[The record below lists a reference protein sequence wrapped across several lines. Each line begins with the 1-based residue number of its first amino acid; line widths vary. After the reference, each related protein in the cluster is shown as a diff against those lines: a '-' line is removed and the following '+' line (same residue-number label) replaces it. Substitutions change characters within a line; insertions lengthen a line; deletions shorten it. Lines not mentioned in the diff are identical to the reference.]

1 MRVAAWLVLILVTFA
16 TPLRADNYG
25 ASDEDESI
33 SEGVRMARSL
43 MAKGDWAGA
52 VPLLE
57 AHMSGF
63 YDDDETMADLGY
75 AYWHVGEKE
84 LAVTTLRSALWIN
97 PRNLEANLYLGEVS
111 LELGNHAEAQHRL
124 EILDGICFFGCAEY
138 WTLKR
143 LMAEARKKASEQ

>member
-1 MRVAAWLVLILVTFA
+1 VRWATLLLLLLVYA
-16 TPLRADNYG
+16 TPLQADNYG
-25 ASDEDESI
+25 VSDEDESI
-33 SEGVRMARSL
+33 SEGVRIARGL

-57 AHMSGF
+57 AHLSGF

-75 AYWHVGEKE
+75 AYWHIGEKE
-84 LAVTTLRSALWIN
+84 LAVATLQSALWIN

-111 LELGNHAEAQHRL
+111 LDIGNPAEAQHRL

-143 LMAEARKKASEQ
+143 LLGQTTRPK

>member
-1 MRVAAWLVLILVTFA
+1 MRLAAFVSLLIIFA
-16 TPLRADNYG
+16 TPARADNYG
-25 ASDEDESI
+25 AGEDDESI
-33 SEGVRMARSL
+33 SEGMRMAHSL

-63 YDDDETMADLGY
+63 YDDDEAMADLGN
-75 AYWHVGEKE
+75 AYWHIGEKE

-111 LELGNHAEAQHRL
+111 LGSGDRAEAQHRL

-143 LMAEARKKASEQ
+143 LMAETRKKASER